1 MKRTLLILSLIT
13 SSISFA
19 QESIECQVLR
29 QQIIQLS
36 TSGDECQQMQRQCMA
51 LVMAGR
57 EQQYNC
63 DIKAGACR
71 AGGAVGGLMGA
82 KSELE
87 QKIAQYKSF
96 CRN

>member
-1 MKRTLLILSLIT
+1 
-13 SSISFA
+13 
-19 QESIECQVLR
+19 
-29 QQIIQLS
+29 
-36 TSGDECQQMQRQCMA
+36 MA

>member
-1 MKRTLLILSLIT
+1 MKRTLLIFSLLI
-13 SSISFA
+13 SSIGFA

-36 TSGDECQQMQRQCMA
+36 TAGDECQQMQRQCMA

-57 EQQYNC
+57 EQQHNC
-63 DIKAGACR
+63 DIKVSSCR
-71 AGGAVGGLMGA
+71 MGGAIGGLMGA

>member
-1 MKRTLLILSLIT
+1 MKKTLLILILFT
-13 SSISFA
+13 SSICIA

-36 TSGDECQQMQRQCMA
+36 TAGDECQQMQRQCMA

-63 DIKAGACR
+63 DIKVGACR
-71 AGGAVGGLMGA
+71 AGGAFGGFMGA
-82 KSELE
+82 QSTLD